1 MPIQFP
7 TNPTINQT
15 YTFNSITWTWNGNLW
30 TKGSAV
36 SSGGGGA
43 TVTVSNTAPTSP
55 TEGALWVDSDYGDL
69 NAYFSNSWVI
79 VGSGGFAAYLPSI
92 TGITGTVKSGFA
104 TTLTIYGNNFGLA
117 AVTVRFSFGTVADVS
132 VTPTSNTQLTVTVP
146 ASIYALAENIAG
158 NISVIDSAGRQSNG
172 YQMTTQIEY
181 DGATAARAAPHA
193 AYIKALG
200 ISTTGYYWIK
210 PAGTSTAYQVHCDM
224 TNNGGGWMLMSFC
237 GTGVTNGAHV
247 EDAYTGNVFNMGST
261 TTSITNTNPTA
272 GAAGNMGQAFID
284 ALVQNGRERGIAL
297 FRIHDAGTTWTN
309 WYISITST
317 ARWYSVSG
325 GRNGCNGATGQNAT
339 NAALSGNQWLKSCQ
353 PTYTADTG
361 NNGAGSISGTAVTYN
376 NEGWGN
382 FPFNMANNSASNW
395 GYSIAPNYN
404 NNTQG
409 YSFHNSCHSN
419 GWNRAGNFWLKI
431 V

>member
-1 MPIQFP
+1 
-7 TNPTINQT
+7 
-15 YTFNSITWTWNGNLW
+15 
-30 TKGSAV
+30 V

-55 TEGALWVDSDYGDL
+55 TTGALWVDSDYGDL
-69 NAYFSNSWVI
+69 NAYFANAWVI
-79 VGSGGFAAYLPSI
+79 VGSGGFSAYLPSI
-92 TGITGTVKSGFA
+92 TQVSGTIKSGFS
-104 TTLTIYGNNFGLA
+104 TTLTIYGNNFGLS
-117 AVTVRFSFGTVADVS
+117 AVTVRFSFGTVADVT
-132 VTPTSNTQLTVTVP
+132 VTPTSNSQLTVTVP
-146 ASIYALAENIAG
+146 ATIYGLIENTAG

-200 ISTTGYYWIK
+200 INTTGYYWIK

-224 TNNGGGWMLMSFC
+224 TNNGGGWMLVSFC
-237 GTGVTNGAHV
+237 GTGITNGAHV

-272 GAAGNMGQAFID
+272 STAGNMGQAFID

-297 FRIHDAGTTWTN
+297 FRVHDSGTTWN
-309 WYISITST
+309 SWYMTINSS

-325 GRNGCNGATGQNAT
+325 GRNGCNGGTSQNAT
-339 NAALSGNQWLKSCQ
+339 NAALSGNQWLKTCS
-353 PTYTADTG
+353 PTYTADSG

-382 FPFNMANNSASNW
+382 FPFNMVNNSASNW

-404 NNTQG
+404 NSTQG
-409 YSFHNSCHSN
+409 YSHHNSCHSS